1 MPCLPDPAENDLGM
15 GQFLCEP
22 PTLVAQLETLEL
34 RSALFSRSPKVL
46 SFAGAGAALL
56 LTAAGVGAAQ
66 FDKAVTLSVDGQPR
80 VTHVFGS
87 TVADLLENQG
97 ITIGADDRV
106 VPAVDAPLHD
116 GDTVNVAYAR
126 PLTVTVDGQVRQV
139 NTTERTVEGA
149 LAAMGLRDENGR
161 LSVSRSQTIGR
172 NGLAVSL
179 VTPKQ
184 VSIVADG
191 KTTKKTITASTVG
204 EALVQLRIAVGAA
217 DKVTPAVAAPLTEA
231 MTVRVQRVTTKATSR
246 TESIPFSTSRTSS
259 SKLFTGDTQIK
270 VRGITGARTVTTR
283 QTLVD
288 GAAFGAAKTDAK
300 VTKAP
305 TNQVLLVGTK
315 TRPAPAAPSP
325 RPSAPSASKPP
336 SGGSGGAINL
346 ARAGMWDRIAACES
360 GNNWSINTG
369 NGYYGGLQFAAST
382 WLSAGGGDFAPR
394 ADLASR
400 AEQITVANRLYA
412 SSGTSPWGCA

>member
-1 MPCLPDPAENDLGM
+1 M
-15 GQFLCEP
+15 
-22 PTLVAQLETLEL
+22 
-34 RSALFSRSPKVL
+34 FSRNTKVL

-66 FDKAVTLSVDGQPR
+66 IDKAVTLSVDGQPR
-80 VTHVFGS
+80 AAHVFGS
-87 TVADLLENQG
+87 TVGDLLENQG

-106 VPAVDAPLHD
+106 VPAVDAALHD

-126 PLTVTVDGQVRQV
+126 PLTVTVDGKTRQV

-149 LAAMGLRDENGR
+149 LAALGLRDEGGR

-172 NGLAVSL
+172 AGLAMSL

-184 VSIVADG
+184 VSVVADG
-191 KTTKKTITASTVG
+191 KTTKKTITAGTVG
-204 EALVQLRIAVGAA
+204 EALVQLRITVGPA
-217 DKVTPAVAAPLTEA
+217 DRVTPAVSAPLTEA
-231 MTVRVQRVTTKATSR
+231 MTLKVQRVTTKTTSR
-246 TESIPFSTSRTSS
+246 TESIPFSTARTSS
-259 SKLFTGDTQIK
+259 SKLYTGDTEVD
-270 VRGITGARTVTTR
+270 VRGVNGARTVTTR

-288 GAAFGAAKTDAK
+288 GAASGAAKTAVK

-305 TNQVLLVGTK
+305 TKQLLLVGTK

-325 RPSAPSASKPP
+325 RPSTPSASKPP

-346 ARAGMWDRIAACES
+346 ARAGMWDGIAACES

-382 WLSAGGGDFAPR
+382 WLGAGGGDFAPR

-412 SSGTSPWGCA
+412 SSGTSQWGCG